1 MFMQYYYRTDKRQ
14 EQILSC
20 QIKTKK
26 MFGLIEGLL
35 YSLMTWL
42 RFLHSTCCQA
52 TAVHVSDP

>member
-1 MFMQYYYRTDKRQ
+1 MQYYYRTDKRQ

-20 QIKTKK
+20 QMKPKK

-42 RFLHSTCCQA
+42 RFSHSTCCQA

>member
-1 MFMQYYYRTDKRQ
+1 MQYYYRTDKRQ

-20 QIKTKK
+20 QMKTKE

-42 RFLHSTCCQA
+42 WFLHSTCCQA